1 MRRSQAPANDDGGTG
16 VESASVPNQL
26 DRPDKQRTNKGWPRA
41 SACFCVLLRAS
52 GPVLPLTRGGPVLRC
67 ASPCCGSTR
76 KLPGQSKQRVAPAS
90 QTGYFASGTN
100 EGWPLRPLAR
110 EGSEYSKTDHHEHW
124 MARTLCD
131 GPDVV
136 LGLVVALLCWSGVG
150 IGCCG
155 WSDSAGFAVVFGPH

>member
-1 MRRSQAPANDDGGTG
+1 MAP
-16 VESASVPNQL
+16 
-26 DRPDKQRTNKGWPRA
+26 
-41 SACFCVLLRAS
+41 CFCVLLRAS

-124 MARTLCD
+124 MARTLCLAWLWLSS
-131 GPDVV
+131 V
-136 LGLVVALLCWSGVG
+136 GLVSGSVVAVGVILLDLQLCSGPIRV
-150 IGCCG
+150 
-155 WSDSAGFAVVFGPH
+155 WVSP